1 VATIDERKR
10 RHQQVQARERRQLAL
25 DIAGWQAKQDATRAE
40 KEAEDRHKLAV
51 WRCVKDGQ
59 CPGPDMPDPE
69 SAR

>member
-1 VATIDERKR
+1 MATIDERKR

-25 DIAGWQAKQDATRAE
+25 DIAGWQDKQDATRAQ

-59 CPGPDMPDPE
+59 CPSEDMPGPDR
-69 SAR
+69 AR